1 MIVTLILAQI
11 NIMND
16 VTSHSPN
23 TESVTAISIWMLA
36 CISFVCFALLEYG
49 CLLFYKHR
57 IAAQHDTREILTKV
71 DTIGLAISVFFF
83 VLFNIIFWFS

>member
-23 TESVTAISIWMLA
+23 TESVTAISIWMLT

-57 IAAQHDTREILTKV
+57 IAVLNNREKLTKV

-83 VLFNIIFWFS
+83 ILFNIIFWNL